1 MRNAILFKL
10 YSEKLYL
17 VFNRQIF
24 SLKKVS
30 EIYYRLVELG
40 YYNLFASKDNSL
52 HENQD
57 LSFNKVFLY
66 LKFPTNNFAA
76 VISSNR
82 WLSHYSN
89 IK

>member
-10 YSEKLYL
+10 YSEKLYR

-24 SLKKVS
+24 SLKRVL

-52 HENQD
+52 MRIKTY
-57 LSFNKVFLY
+57 LLIKSFF
-66 LKFPTNNFAA
+66 
-76 VISSNR
+76 I
-82 WLSHYSN
+82 
-89 IK
+89 